1 MTGSLNTGAN
11 ALTANLIELFD
22 LGYSPFFSSQ
32 IERLERPGLVPA
44 RIAADGPGIYAL
56 LGSRAPLGE
65 LSGRLRHEL
74 HGTERPVAGD
84 WVAVADDG
92 ERAVIH
98 HVLRR
103 RTAMIRRAADT
114 EATGQAIAANVDVF
128 GLVSSANRDLN
139 PRRIER
145 YLTAV
150 WDSGATP
157 VIVLNK
163 VDLVE
168 DVWPLLERIEAVSLG
183 VPVVRVSAL
192 TGEGIEALR
201 THIGPGVTVGLV
213 GSSGVGK
220 SSLINRLVGRDVQHV
235 SDIREDDARGRHTT
249 TRRELV
255 PLAGGGVLI
264 DTPGMRELG
273 LIEDEGGVDTA
284 FADIADLAQA
294 CRFNDCGH
302 ETEPGCA
309 VQAALSSGTLSA
321 ERLQSYRKL
330 QREVAAAERKRD
342 PMLAANER
350 RRWKTIHKEMR
361 ALEKARGGGWR

>member
-1 MTGSLNTGAN
+1 MIATDLDLS
-11 ALTANLIELFD
+11 E

-32 IERLERPGLVPA
+32 LDRLERPGLVPA
-44 RIAADGPGIYAL
+44 RVAADGPGIYAL
-56 LGSRAPLGE
+56 LGCRAPLGE

-74 HGTERPVAGD
+74 DGAERPVAGD
-84 WVAVADDG
+84 WVAVADAG

-103 RTAMIRRAADT
+103 RTAMVRRAADT
-114 EATGQAIAANVDVF
+114 EATVQAIAANVDVF

-150 WDSGATP
+150 WDSGAAP

-168 DVWPLLERIEAVSLG
+168 DVRPLLESIEPVALG
-183 VPVVRVSAL
+183 VPVVQVSAL

-201 THIGPGVTVGLV
+201 AHLGPGTTVGLV

-220 SSLINRLVGRDVQHV
+220 SSLINRLVGHDVQHV

-249 TRRELV
+249 TRRELI

-273 LIEDEGGVDTA
+273 LIEDDGGVDAA
-284 FADIADLAQA
+284 FADIAQLDQD
-294 CRFNDCGH
+294 CRFNDCRH
-302 ETEPGCA
+302 EAEPGCA
-309 VQAALSSGTLSA
+309 VQAALLAGALTA

-330 QREVAAAERKRD
+330 QREIAAADRKRD
-342 PMLAANER
+342 PVLAANER
-350 RRWKTIHKEMR
+350 RRWKSITKEMR
-361 ALEKARGGGWR
+361 ALEKVKGGSWR

>member
-1 MTGSLNTGAN
+1 
-11 ALTANLIELFD
+11 LIAHDLDLSD
-22 LGYSPFFSSQ
+22 LGFGPYFSSQ
-32 IERLERPGLVPA
+32 FDRLDRPGLVPA

-74 HGTERPVAGD
+74 HGTDRPVAGD
-84 WVAVADDG
+84 WVAVADDA

-103 RTAMIRRAADT
+103 RTAMVRRAADT
-114 EATGQAIAANVDVF
+114 EATAQAIAANVDIF

-168 DVWPLLERIEAVSLG
+168 DVWPLLERIEPVALG

-192 TGEGIEALR
+192 TGEGIEVLR
-201 THIGPGVTVGLV
+201 SSIGAGTTLGLV

-235 SDIREDDARGRHTT
+235 SDIRENDARGRHTT
-249 TRRELV
+249 TRRELI
-255 PLAGGGVLI
+255 PLVGGGVLI

-284 FADIADLAQA
+284 FADIAKLAQA
-294 CRFNDCGH
+294 CRFNDCRH

-309 VQAALSSGTLSA
+309 VQAALNSGVLDA

-330 QREVAAAERKRD
+330 QREIAAAERKRD
-342 PMLAANER
+342 PLLAATER

-361 ALEKARGGGWR
+361 ALEKARGRN

>member
-1 MTGSLNTGAN
+1 MISLELDRER
-11 ALTANLIELFD
+11 ALAD
-22 LGYSPFFSSQ
+22 LGYGSFFSSQ
-32 IERLERPGLVPA
+32 LDRLERPDLVPA

-56 LGSRAPLGE
+56 LGCRAPLGA

-74 HGTERPVAGD
+74 HETARPTAGD

-92 ERAVIH
+92 SRAVIH
-98 HVLRR
+98 HLLRR
-103 RTAMIRRAADT
+103 RTAMVRRAADSET
-114 EATGQAIAANVDVF
+114 TMQTIAANVDVVC
-128 GLVSSANRDLN
+128 LVSSANRDLN

-163 VDLVE
+163 VDLVA
-168 DVWPLLERIEAVSLG
+168 DVAPMIESIQFVALAVPI
-183 VPVVRVSAL
+183 VIVSAL
-192 TGEGIEALR
+192 TGVGIDTLR
-201 THIGPGVTVGLV
+201 NHVDRGTTVGLV

-220 SSLINRLVGRDVQHV
+220 SSLINRLVGREVQYV
-235 SDIREDDARGRHTT
+235 RDIREDDARGRHTT

-255 PLAGGGVLI
+255 LLPGGGVLI

-284 FADIADLAQA
+284 FADIAQIAEE
-294 CRFNDCGH
+294 CRFNDCLH
-302 ETEPGCA
+302 EREPGCA
-309 VQAALSSGTLSA
+309 VQAALAIGALDT

-330 QREVAAAERKRD
+330 QREIAALERRRD
-342 PMLAANER
+342 PVLAANER

-361 ALEKARGGGWR
+361 ARDKVVRKWS

>member
-1 MTGSLNTGAN
+1 MIAN
-11 ALTANLIELFD
+11 DLDLVELGFGPYFTSQFD
-22 LGYSPFFSSQ
+22 
-32 IERLERPGLVPA
+32 RLERPGLVPA

-103 RTAMIRRAADT
+103 RTAMVRRAADT
-114 EATGQAIAANVDVF
+114 DATAQAIAANVDVF

-150 WDSGATP
+150 WDSGAAP

-163 VDLVE
+163 VDIVE
-168 DVWPLLERIEAVSLG
+168 DVWPLLEHIEPVALG

-192 TGEGIEALR
+192 TGEGIDALR
-201 THIGPGVTVGLV
+201 SHLGPGVTLGLV

-220 SSLINRLVGRDVQHV
+220 SSLINRLVGQDIQHV
-235 SDIREDDARGRHTT
+235 NEIREDDARGRHTT
-249 TRRELV
+249 TRRELILL
-255 PLAGGGVLI
+255 PEGGVLI

-273 LIEDEGGVDTA
+273 LIEDEGGVAAA
-284 FADIADLAQA
+284 FADIADLARD
-294 CRFNDCGH
+294 CRFNDCRH

-309 VQAALSSGTLSA
+309 VQTALFSGTLST
-321 ERLQSYRKL
+321 ERLHSYRKL
-330 QREVAAAERKRD
+330 QREIAAAERKRD
-342 PMLAANER
+342 PILAANER
-350 RRWKTIHKEMR
+350 RRWKMIHKEMR
-361 ALEKARGGGWR
+361 ALEKARGGHRQ